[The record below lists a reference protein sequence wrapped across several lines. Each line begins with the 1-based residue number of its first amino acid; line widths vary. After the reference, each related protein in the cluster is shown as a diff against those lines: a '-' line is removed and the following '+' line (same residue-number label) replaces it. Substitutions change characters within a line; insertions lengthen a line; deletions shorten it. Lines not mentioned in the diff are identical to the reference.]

1 MSQRINYESPHANRY
16 CGRSRTQKSL
26 RTCVFCS
33 CLGTLCR
40 VCTRILAQDQP
51 WGRDELTESGGRL
64 LLSVVGVCCLVCR
77 DTCISMLMGFGPG
90 VCLCV
95 WFGAG
100 LRYLV
105 AEGEGKK
112 EEKKEGKR
120 ERGVKFAERLQ
131 TRLLCLTSFF
141 HLTEIARVAV
151 FDAKSLTARTPQA
164 ERHVFEEGD
173 GRRVPDASVNGIEWP
188 HRFQKGNQC

>member
-64 LLSVVGVCCLVCR
+64 LLSVVGVCCLVCHGA
-77 DTCISMLMGFGPG
+77 CISMLMGFGPG

-95 WFGAG
+95 VWYGFTISRTRG
-100 LRYLV
+100 RRE
-105 AEGEGKK
+105 EGRKEGKK
-112 EEKKEGKR
+112 EEKEARNSQSGSRLVYYAWHICSISLKSQELPSSTQSHQPR
-120 ERGVKFAERLQ
+120 VRQRQSAMSSRRATAGV
-131 TRLLCLTSFF
+131 
-141 HLTEIARVAV
+141 
-151 FDAKSLTARTPQA
+151 
-164 ERHVFEEGD
+164 
-173 GRRVPDASVNGIEWP
+173 
-188 HRFQKGNQC
+188 FQIHP